1 MNRQFPALR
10 GLAIIL
16 VVLNHTTTL
25 GTQYPQLWGYP
36 PPPEWLNFII
46 LTLNQLG
53 VFAVPIFLFLSGCFF
68 AYAIQNKNM
77 RQSYKTV
84 GSGLKNILWP
94 YLFWSIIF
102 YIEIFFLH
110 KQTYTFLGYVKN
122 LIVGYPL
129 NFVPLLI
136 VYYLVSPLLVR
147 FCKRYAL
154 IVILIIGV
162 YQLFLINLV
171 NPGVLGF
178 TFPGWARFLKFPIL
192 SVTLSD
198 WAIFFPLGIIYSIHM
213 KSVIPYLRKFQWI
226 LIGLTGVFFAL
237 TVLNFA
243 IFIYFP
249 SAKWIA
255 PILFIALIPLIKRE
269 SIPIVRQFEKVG
281 KRAYGLY
288 LINLTVMDLTLY
300 AIRGLTPRM
309 LGVPLILLPVIFVIA
324 LWAPL
329 LLMNAMERLPNHGVY
344 RYVFG

>member
-25 GTQYPQLWGYP
+25 GTLYPHLWGYP
-36 PPPEWLNFII
+36 PPAKWLNFII

-68 AYAIQNKNM
+68 AYAVQNKKM
-77 RQSYKTV
+77 KQSYKTV
-84 GSGLKNILWP
+84 EAGLKNIIWP

-102 YIEIFFLH
+102 YIEILFLH
-110 KQTYTFLGYVKN
+110 DQKYTILEYVKN

-129 NFVPLLI
+129 NFVPLLV

-147 FCKRYAL
+147 ICKRYAL
-154 IVILIIGV
+154 IVIGAIGL
-162 YQLFLINLV
+162 YQLFLIILL
-171 NPGVLGF
+171 NPGVLGL
-178 TFPGWARFLKFPIL
+178 TFPGWASFLRIPIL

-198 WAIFFPLGIIYSIHM
+198 WAIYFPLGIIYSIHM
-213 KSVIPYLRKFQWI
+213 KSVTPYLRKFQLI
-226 LIGLTGVFFAL
+226 LIGLTGVFFGL

-243 IFIYFP
+243 LIITFP
-249 SAKWIA
+249 FAKWIA
-255 PILFIALIPLIKRE
+255 PISFIALIPLIKRE
-269 SIPIVRQFEKVG
+269 SIPIVRQLEKVG

-288 LINLTVMDLTLY
+288 LINLTVIDLTLY
-300 AIRGLTPRM
+300 GIRALAPKL
-309 LGVPLILLPVIFVIA
+309 LGVPLILLPLIFIIA

-329 LLMNAMERLPNHGVY
+329 ILMSVIERLPNHGVY

>member
-25 GTQYPQLWGYP
+25 GTQYPQQWGYP
-36 PPPEWLNFII
+36 LPPQWLNFII
-46 LTLNQLG
+46 LTINQLG

-68 AYAIQNKNM
+68 AYAVQNKNM

-84 GSGLKNILWP
+84 GSGLKNIIWP

-110 KQTYTFLGYVKN
+110 NQTFTIPGYIKN
-122 LIVGYPL
+122 LIVGYPF

-136 VYYLVSPLLVR
+136 AFYLIAPFLVR
-147 FCKRYAL
+147 VSKRYAL
-154 IVILIIGV
+154 IVIIFIGV
-162 YQLFLINLV
+162 YQLFLINLL

-178 TFPGWARFLKFPIL
+178 TFPGLANFLKIPVL

-198 WAIFFPLGIIYSIHM
+198 WAIFFPLGIVYSLHM
-213 KSVIPYLRKFQWI
+213 KRVIPYLRKFQWI

-237 TVLNFA
+237 TVLNYSL
-243 IFIYFP
+243 ILYFP
-249 SAKWIA
+249 LAKWIA
-255 PILFIALIPLIKRE
+255 PILFVALIPLIQRE
-269 SIPIVRQFEKVG
+269 SIPLVRQFEKVG

-288 LINLTVMDLTLY
+288 LINLTVIDLTLY
-300 AIRGLTPRM
+300 AMHAIIPGI
-309 LGVPLILLPVIFVIA
+309 LGYPLILLPVVFIIA
-324 LWAPL
+324 LWVPL
-329 LLMNAMERLPNHGVY
+329 LLMSATERLPYHGAY